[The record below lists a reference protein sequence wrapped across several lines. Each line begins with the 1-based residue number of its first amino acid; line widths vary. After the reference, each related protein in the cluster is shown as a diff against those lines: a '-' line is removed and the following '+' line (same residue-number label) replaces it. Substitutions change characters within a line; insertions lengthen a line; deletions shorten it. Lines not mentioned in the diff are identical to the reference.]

1 MSIDPLFLQFISVYR
16 DAYQALLKRL
26 TEQELRGLSTFH
38 TESLIA
44 DVEEIVQE
52 LLKYQSDWV
61 NHAIPL
67 RYQEGSD
74 SAVDKLTN
82 AYGMTDIDVSFGAVN
97 RDAVNVIVRDTFQ
110 NVAAATT
117 YMEDSLIEAIRHAA
131 KEKYQLGIVTGETR
145 RDMTKDL
152 VSKLNQKGLTAYYDD
167 KGRYISLKEYAN
179 TLLDENWVGFVDAAG
194 RRWDLENYS
203 EMLTRTK
210 ALEATNAGTENRLI
224 QNGLDLVIIT
234 AHGAED
240 WCRFYENRVFSIS
253 GKSSEYPPLRD
264 APNHGCPFHPRCRH
278 FEAPF
283 LEKFESEDV
292 IKYGKGIDNKYLGLN
307 TEKGYADQAA
317 LRKLEV
323 APTSRKDGFKKHFD
337 AEAIKGKVKLP
348 GVPKVAYNNVIDSF
362 SEALDHGLNTNT
374 ECLLT
379 LDAKTG
385 NTLYN
390 KIGGEKSR
398 VVFPQK
404 LVDLIANSD
413 DNSINIIHNHPSSS
427 SFSIDDLKNFKFGS
441 LSSLGVVGHNKT
453 IYYIARREGTADFSI
468 SKLMKDYQFAQA
480 KYFSYYQEQVIS
492 GKMTE
497 TEAWREHSHK
507 ILQYIAEENNFDY
520 VRWLIDEQ

>member
-1 MSIDPLFLQFISVYR
+1 MSIEPLFLQFITVYR

-26 TEQELRGLSTFH
+26 TEQELRGLSTYH

-61 NHAIPL
+61 NHTIPL
-67 RYQEGSD
+67 GYQEGSD
-74 SAVDKLTN
+74 NAVDKLTN

-97 RDAVNVIVRDTFQ
+97 RDAVNVIVRDSFQ
-110 NVAAATT
+110 NVAAATA
-117 YMEDSLIEAIRHAA
+117 YMEDTLKEAIRDAA

-145 RDMTKDL
+145 REMTKDL

-240 WCRFYENRVFSIS
+240 WCGFYENRVFSIS

-278 FEAPF
+278 SEAPF
-283 LEKFESEDV
+283 IEKFELEDV

-323 APTSRKDGFKKHFD
+323 APANRKDG
-337 AEAIKGKVKLP
+337 
-348 GVPKVAYNNVIDSF
+348 
-362 SEALDHGLNTNT
+362 
-374 ECLLT
+374 
-379 LDAKTG
+379 
-385 NTLYN
+385 
-390 KIGGEKSR
+390 
-398 VVFPQK
+398 
-404 LVDLIANSD
+404 
-413 DNSINIIHNHPSSS
+413 
-427 SFSIDDLKNFKFGS
+427 
-441 LSSLGVVGHNKT
+441 
-453 IYYIARREGTADFSI
+453 
-468 SKLMKDYQFAQA
+468 
-480 KYFSYYQEQVIS
+480 
-492 GKMTE
+492 
-497 TEAWREHSHK
+497 
-507 ILQYIAEENNFDY
+507 
-520 VRWLIDEQ
+520 